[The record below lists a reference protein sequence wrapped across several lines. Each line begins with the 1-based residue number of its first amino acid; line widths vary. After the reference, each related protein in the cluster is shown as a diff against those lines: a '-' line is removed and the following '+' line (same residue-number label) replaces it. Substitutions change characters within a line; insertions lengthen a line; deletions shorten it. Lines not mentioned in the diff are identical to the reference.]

1 MELYQLVTTAHIIG
15 AVLGAGGAVAS
26 DLLFLKS
33 LKDKRIDKIELSFLR
48 MMSVLVWVGLGLLI
62 ASGVALFVSDPTGY
76 LASDKF
82 LAKMT
87 IVILIAIN
95 GLVFHFLHIPFLKKK
110 TNVKLFAS
118 LPKGEG
124 AVLILSGVVSAVSWF
139 SALVLGTLRGL
150 PYSYETIMAIYVT
163 LLMIGAF
170 GTLGSAARDL
180 AAAERRIIIR
190 TAVGFLVIALLLAY
204 VVVGTA

>member
-1 MELYQLVTTAHIIG
+1 
-15 AVLGAGGAVAS
+15 
-26 DLLFLKS
+26 
-33 LKDKRIDKIELSFLR
+33 
-48 MMSVLVWVGLGLLI
+48 
-62 ASGVALFVSDPTGY
+62 
-76 LASDKF
+76 
-82 LAKMT
+82 
-87 IVILIAIN
+87 
-95 GLVFHFLHIPFLKKK
+95 
-110 TNVKLFAS
+110 LFAS